1 MIETRSSVVWNERD
15 TLECR
20 GVLVPTVPIETQ
32 LATMAAR
39 QQNAR
44 LDVVLSAIASN
55 QLSLNL
61 QLLRRA
67 FADRQTESPGMVV
80 PEPLRLLL
88 GRGSATAHSVSKAY
102 GSETPDQRR
111 H

>member
-32 LATMAAR
+32 LATMVAR

-44 LDVVLSAIASN
+44 LDVVLSAIDSN
-55 QLSLNL
+55 QLS
-61 QLLRRA
+61 QPAAAAPRVRGQ
-67 FADRQTESPGMVV
+67 ADRVTRHGGARTTSTPARARIRHG
-80 PEPLRLLL
+80 PLGQQGVR
-88 GRGSATAHSVSKAY
+88 V
-102 GSETPDQRR
+102 
-111 H
+111 